1 MSKNIKS
8 MALSVAGIMIAAPA
22 GAEIASTDYVDRVIG
37 ETHIQGSVLQFDKL
51 TDEPAFILGATG
63 TGVSNYGAVSIAELG
78 LTLGSQIA
86 GSAITGFATG
96 SGSFVLV
103 GDGTTTGSAMWQ
115 GMSTIGSQIAGYEG
129 YSVGSGTLNLLAGG
143 GGTENTAGW
152 IGVNELALQLP
163 GSWIAGFGSF
173 FLNKNDDSASARY
186 ILGQV
191 TEDSSQL
198 ASQSAEWFRVNRLGK
213 YMAGFDTVASNS
225 EAMGVTHFLGGAS
238 GTDSVPKWTS
248 VRDLGRYLP
257 GSSISQYGSG
267 LGNYI
272 LVGRSGAAED
282 IPGWR
287 HISEILLSGLRGENY
302 DTAFNANTWK
312 DTFLVSDK
320 TRSGSAYWA
329 GIDWLMERMPGSV
342 ISHYGNSIQEN
353 TEGTVYMLGG
363 DGTESGSAR
372 WLTPGDVAYSIPGS
386 YLAGFDSGSVNG
398 SAEYQQ
404 PMYILGQNGYNDK
417 ESLKMQS
424 PAWYSLGQVGNNL
437 AGFNKYTGSF
447 TGDINEDNLSVLIG
461 SGVSTGNAQWASMVD
476 VLYSGVHK
484 TYLDDYN
491 GIGVLMRTMRSGD
504 VAWREASTLSQFVN
518 GASITGYG
526 TGTGSF
532 VLVGDGTENSGANW
546 STIPRMVMV
555 NPLYSG
561 TGEFVFIGFDDEDE
575 NEKLIGMRPGQ
586 FKQYFMGDAGSY
598 IAGYG
603 TGSGSYVLVGRS
615 TDDRARWSSV
625 TEMLRNGLSNTPS
638 NDELSVPVHYPGK
651 NIFNYLTPEA
661 FVRQMVPGSV
671 ISRYGTGTGSYVLVG
686 STTTSGAHY
695 MGASNLSQYMQ
706 GSAISGYNTV
716 TGQPSYIL
724 GSSASGTG
732 ATPALYP
739 MSGLG
744 SKIEFKETK
753 TAAQLSAST
762 GTIYFPV
769 IQDGKIYGVTL
780 NDFYILMN
788 AQF

>member
-22 GAEIASTDYVDRVIG
+22 GADIASTDYVDRVIG
-37 ETHIQGSVLQFDKL
+37 DTHIQGSVLQFGKL
-51 TDEPAFILGATG
+51 TDEPAFVLGATG
-63 TGVSNYGAVSIAELG
+63 SGVSNYGSVSIAELG

-96 SGSFVLV
+96 TGSFVLV

-129 YSVGSGTLNLLAGG
+129 YSVGSGTLSLLAGG
-143 GGTENTAGW
+143 GGTEGTAGW
-152 IGVNELALQLP
+152 IGLNDFALQLP

-173 FLNKNDDSASARY
+173 YLNKNDDSASARY

-198 ASQSAEWFRVNRLGK
+198 AGQSAEWFRVNRLGK

-225 EAMGVTHFLGGAS
+225 EAIGVTHFLGGAS

-248 VRDLGRYLP
+248 VKDLGRYLP

-302 DTAFNANTWK
+302 DSTFNENTWT

-417 ESLKMQS
+417 DSLKMQS

-447 TGDINEDNLSVLIG
+447 TGDINEENLSVLIG

-504 VAWREASTLSQFVN
+504 VAWREASTLSQYVN

-532 VLVGDGTENSGANW
+532 VLVGDGTENSGAVW
-546 STIPRMVMV
+546 QSTSGVIDSAFANTITREVSNFMIQ
-555 NPLYSG
+555 YS
-561 TGEFVFIGFDDEDE
+561 
-575 NEKLIGMRPGQ
+575 
-586 FKQYFMGDAGSY
+586 
-598 IAGYG
+598 AGY
-603 TGSGSYVLVGRS
+603 
-615 TDDRARWSSV
+615 ARMPVSSAWS
-625 TEMLRNGLSNTPS
+625 
-638 NDELSVPVHYPGK
+638 H
-651 NIFNYLTPEA
+651 LTA
-661 FVRQMVPGSV
+661 SA
-671 ISRYGTGTGSYVLVG
+671 GTGTGSYVLVG
-686 STTTSGAHY
+686 GTTGSSAHY
-695 MGASNLSQYMQ
+695 MEASNLSQYMQ
-706 GSAISGYNTV
+706 GSKISGYNTA

-724 GSSASGTG
+724 GSSVSGTG